1 MAKFIVVDD
10 HPMARMAV
18 TFLLE
23 KEGHTLI
30 SETDDGR
37 EALQLVEQH
46 YPEVVVMDIDIH
58 SLNGIEVVKTL
69 RARSF
74 PGIII
79 IVSGK
84 NQSFYAVQSIRCG
97 ANGFISKKDNLPEI
111 ITAIRAAQNGYGY
124 FPLAGINAPPEESG
138 IHPDIRLLE
147 SLSPQEFQVFNYLLK
162 GLDNMR
168 IANRM
173 NLSNKTIST
182 YKSRLLDKLQC
193 KSLRDLFAFANR
205 NHME

>member
-1 MAKFIVVDD
+1 MANFIVVDD

-30 SETDDGR
+30 AETDDGR
-37 EALQLVEQH
+37 EALELVDQH
-46 YPEVVVMDIDIH
+46 YPEIVVMDIDIH
-58 SLNGIEVVKTL
+58 SINGIEVVKNL

-84 NQSFYAVQSIRCG
+84 NQSFYAIQSIRCG

-124 FPLAGINAPPEESG
+124 FPLAGINAPPEQSST
-138 IHPDIRLLE
+138 HPDIRLLE

-173 NLSNKTIST
+173 NLSNKTVST
-182 YKSRLLDKLQC
+182 YKGRLLEKLHC

>member
-18 TFLLE
+18 SFLLE
-23 KEGHTLI
+23 KEGH
-30 SETDDGR
+30 SMVAETDDGY
-37 EALQLVEQH
+37 EALQLIDQH
-46 YPEVVVMDIDIH
+46 YPDIVVMDIDIH

-69 RARSF
+69 RAKSF

-84 NQSFYAVQSIRCG
+84 NQNFYAVQSVRCG

-111 ITAIRAAQNGYGY
+111 ITAIRAAQSGYGY
-124 FPLAGINAPPEESG
+124 FPLAGINVPAEENH
-138 IHPDIRLLE
+138 IHSDKQLLE
-147 SLSPQEFQVFNYLLK
+147 SLSPQEFQVFTYLLK

-173 NLSNKTIST
+173 NLSNKTVST
-182 YKSRLLDKLQC
+182 YKGRLLEKLHC

>member
-1 MAKFIVVDD
+1 MANFIVVDD

-23 KEGHTLI
+23 KEVHSLI
-30 SETDDGR
+30 AETDDGR
-37 EALQLVEQH
+37 EALELVDQH
-46 YPEVVVMDIDIH
+46 YPEIVVMDIDIH
-58 SLNGIEVVKTL
+58 SINGIEVVKTL
-69 RARSF
+69 RATSF
-74 PGIII
+74 PGII

-84 NQSFYAVQSIRCG
+84 NQSFYAIQSIRCG

-124 FPLAGINAPPEESG
+124 FPLAGINAPPEQSST
-138 IHPDIRLLE
+138 HPDIRLLE
-147 SLSPQEFQVFNYLLK
+147 SLSPQEFLVFNYLLK
-162 GLDNMR
+162 GMDNMR

-173 NLSNKTIST
+173 NLSNKTVST
-182 YKSRLLDKLQC
+182 YKGRLLEKLHC

>member
-1 MAKFIVVDD
+1 MANFIVVDD

-23 KEGHTLI
+23 KEGHSLI
-30 SETDDGR
+30 AETDDGR
-37 EALQLVEQH
+37 EALELVDQH
-46 YPEVVVMDIDIH
+46 YPEIVVMDIDIH
-58 SLNGIEVVKTL
+58 SINGIEVVKTL

-84 NQSFYAVQSIRCG
+84 NQSFYAIQSIRCG

-124 FPLAGINAPPEESG
+124 FPLAGINASPEQSST
-138 IHPDIRLLE
+138 HPDIRLLE

-173 NLSNKTIST
+173 NLSNKTVST
-182 YKSRLLDKLQC
+182 YKGRLLEKLHC